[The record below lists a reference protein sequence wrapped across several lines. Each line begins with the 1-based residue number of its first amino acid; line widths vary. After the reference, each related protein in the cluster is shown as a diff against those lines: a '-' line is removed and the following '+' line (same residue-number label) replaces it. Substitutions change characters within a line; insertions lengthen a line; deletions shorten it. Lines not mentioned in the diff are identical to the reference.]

1 VAAARALV
9 VAPEFQEAA
18 VTSAVVTG
26 AKADYFVNNQQAFP
40 GRLAYFA
47 ASEFGFM

>member
-1 VAAARALV
+1 M

-18 VTSAVVTG
+18 VTSAVATG
-26 AKADYFVNNQQAFP
+26 AKKADYFVKNQQAFP